1 MSDYTA
7 DLREDGCTVCRQYAT
22 GTELQVRVSAG
33 FVMIQIDGDT
43 VFHRHRS
50 AMSEL
55 PDHLA
60 ELEGDA

>member
-7 DLREDGCTVCRQYAT
+7 DAGDYGCTVTQSYTT
-22 GTELQVRVSAG
+22 GAELQVRVSAG